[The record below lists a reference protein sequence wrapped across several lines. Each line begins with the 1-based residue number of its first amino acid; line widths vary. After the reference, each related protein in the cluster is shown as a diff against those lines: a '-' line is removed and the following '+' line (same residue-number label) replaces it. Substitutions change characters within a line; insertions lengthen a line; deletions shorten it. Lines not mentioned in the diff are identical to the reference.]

1 MKLALLANTNSE
13 LHDVV
18 EHYLFNADREDYST
32 EEYQEAYEDIH
43 VDEIPEF
50 YNMYHVYTTDKRYL
64 DDYIKIAKSVD
75 KYMIMV
81 VQTIADECVVCLDE
95 NLQTVRVI
103 YPDHEIVQHVRREW
117 GNPLSLRQQGWL
129 LSYKQ
134 VGANLLCLRQQVRKN
149 FKKICSTYFNAM
161 SVCYN
166 VIVVKYRAQKC
177 RKGETMKVMYKLYQ
191 LGCRI
196 KNEEEM
202 DIIEWIITQMAK
214 ENI

>member
-1 MKLALLANTNSE
+1 MKLALLPNTNSE

-18 EHYLFNADREDYST
+18 EHYLFNADRDDYST

-95 NLQTVRVI
+95 NLQTTRVI
-103 YPDHEIVQHVRREW
+103 YPD
-117 GNPLSLRQQGWL
+117 
-129 LSYKQ
+129 
-134 VGANLLCLRQQVRKN
+134 
-149 FKKICSTYFNAM
+149 
-161 SVCYN
+161 
-166 VIVVKYRAQKC
+166 
-177 RKGETMKVMYKLYQ
+177 
-191 LGCRI
+191 
-196 KNEEEM
+196 NEM
-202 DIIEWIITQMAK
+202 
-214 ENI
+214 